1 MNTKTQHAE
10 VLIIGAGPTGLIMA
24 CFLLRYGVK
33 FRIIDKQKDRAHESR
48 AFAIQAKSMEIFQNL
63 GIVEKFL
70 ELARSNVD
78 FAFFINGNKQIE
90 IKFEHFKHQDTPF
103 PSIYFLPQTDTEYI
117 LNDYLEKKG
126 VNIER
131 QKELVTFTQDSQ
143 NVRASIKNNITG
155 NIEKIVCDYIVGC
168 DGAHSSTRHM
178 LKLSFEGNAYP
189 QIFNLVDA
197 RIEWPYSR
205 NKFLFFLGREGVFVH
220 IPLTEKISR
229 IMLAKRSD
237 NTEEKLSTANLT
249 ALENLSSLLTKVPV
263 KFINP
268 IWMSTFRLH
277 HRGVNRYYQN
287 RAFLAGDAAH
297 IHSPVGGQGMNTG
310 IQDSTNLAWKL
321 ALVLKK
327 NTNAKLLDTYETERH
342 AVGKILLKTTD
353 QFFSLLTASSFL
365 VSKLR
370 NVLLPWLI
378 KFLFSK
384 RNIKK
389 RLFWFISQLNIHYA
403 ENQFNYEIIDKS
415 YSSFK
420 GEICPGH
427 RAPNAPANASDLF
440 TLLAE
445 KPFNI
450 LYFEVSTGTESKSLE
465 KITSLTKNYKQW
477 LKVHIFALSSTNK
490 LLFERY
496 GVISS
501 AIYVIRPD
509 GYVGFRTNSDNYPL
523 LADYFKNFFK

>member
-1 MNTKTQHAE
+1 MNTKTKHTE
-10 VLIIGAGPTGLIMA
+10 VLIIGAGPTGLVMA
-24 CFLLRYGVK
+24 CYLMRYGVK
-33 FRIIDKQKDRAHESR
+33 FRIIDKQKNRAHESR
-48 AFAIQAKSMEIFQNL
+48 AFAIQARSMEIFQNL
-63 GIVEKFL
+63 GVVEEFL
-70 ELARSNVD
+70 ALAHSNVD
-78 FAFFINGNKQIE
+78 FAFFINGKKQIE
-90 IKFEHFKHQDTPF
+90 TKFKHFRHQDTPF
-103 PSIYFLPQTDTEYI
+103 PSIYFLPQNETEWI
-117 LNDYLEKKG
+117 LNEYLEKKG

-143 NVRASIKNNITG
+143 EVRASIKNNITG

-168 DGAHSSTRHM
+168 DGAHSSTRHI
-178 LKLSFEGNAYP
+178 LKFSFEGNAYP

-197 RIEWPYSR
+197 MIEWPYSR
-205 NKFLFFLGREGVFVH
+205 KKFFFFLGSEGVFVH

-229 IMLAKRSD
+229 IMLAKRAD
-237 NTEEKLSTANLT
+237 NAEEKLSTPNLT
-249 ALENLSSLLTKVPV
+249 TLENLATLLTKVSV

-287 RAFLAGDAAH
+287 RTFLAGDAAH

-327 NTNAKLLDTYETERH
+327 NTNVNLLHTYETERH

-353 QFFSLLTASSFL
+353 QFFSLLTASGFL
-365 VSKLR
+365 ISKLR
-370 NVLLPWLI
+370 NVLLPWVI

-384 RNIKK
+384 RNIEKH
-389 RLFWFISQLNIHYA
+389 LFWFISQLNIHYV

-420 GEICPGH
+420 GGVCPGH

-450 LYFEVSTGTESKSLE
+450 LYFEVRKVSESKSLE
-465 KITSLTKNYKQW
+465 KIISLTKNYKQW
-477 LKVHIFALSSTNK
+477 LKVHIFDLSSTNK

-496 GVISS
+496 GVIFS

-509 GYVGFRTNSDNYPL
+509 GYVGFRINSDNYPL
-523 LADYFKNFFK
+523 LAEYLKNFFK

>member
-1 MNTKTQHAE
+1 MDTKTNHTE
-10 VLIIGAGPTGLIMA
+10 VLIIGAGPTGLVMA
-24 CFLLRYGVK
+24 CYLLRYGVK

-63 GIVEKFL
+63 GIVEEFL
-70 ELARSNVD
+70 KLARSNVD
-78 FAFFINGNKQIE
+78 FAFYINGKKQIE
-90 IKFEHFKHQDTPF
+90 IRFKHFKHQDTPF
-103 PSIYFLPQTDTEYI
+103 PSIYFLPQTETERI
-117 LNDYLEKKG
+117 LNEYLEKKG

-131 QKELVTFTQDSQ
+131 QKELVNFTQNSQ
-143 NVRASIKNNITG
+143 DVRANIKNNITG
-155 NIEKIVCDYIVGC
+155 NTEKIVCNYIVGC
-168 DGAHSSTRHM
+168 DGAHSSARHV

-197 RIEWPYSR
+197 MIEWPYSR
-205 NKFLFFLGREGVFVH
+205 NKFLFFLGNEGVFVH

-229 IMLAKRSD
+229 IMLAKRS
-237 NTEEKLSTANLT
+237 NNAEEKLSTPNLI
-249 ALENLSSLLTKVPV
+249 ALENLASLLTQVPV
-263 KFINP
+263 KFVNP
-268 IWMSTFRLH
+268 IWMTTFRLH

-310 IQDSTNLAWKL
+310 IQDSSNLAWKL

-327 NTNAKLLDTYETERH
+327 NTNIKLLDTYETERH
-342 AVGKILLKTTD
+342 AIGKILLKTTD
-353 QFFSLLTASSFL
+353 QFFSLLTASGFL
-365 VSKLR
+365 ITKLR
-370 NVLLPWLI
+370 NGLLPWLI
-378 KFLFSK
+378 KFLFLK
-384 RNIKK
+384 KNIEK
-389 RLFWFISQLNIHYA
+389 RLFWFISQLNIHYSK
-403 ENQFNYEIIDKS
+403 NQFNYEINDKS

-420 GEICPGH
+420 GGICPGH
-427 RAPNAPANASDLF
+427 RASNAPANDSDLF

-450 LYFEVSTGTESKSLE
+450 LYFKVSKGPENKSVE
-465 KITSLTKNYKQW
+465 KISSLVKNYKEW
-477 LKVHIFALSSTNK
+477 LQVHIFVLSSMNK

-509 GYVGFRTNSDNYPL
+509 GYVGFRINSDNYSL
-523 LADYFKNFFK
+523 LSDYLKNFF